1 MKPSPGPRRARTGDS
16 RATGRPRF
24 VTRTEAPVVATASIS
39 SRHFALNS
47 AAEIVSGG
55 VLARAGL
62 VTMFVTI
69 APAGLDEAVLRDR
82 IQRYL
87 RANSKAAGFVDEVR
101 VRAELGG
108 KPVAITVTP

>member
-1 MKPSPGPRRARTGDS
+1 M
-16 RATGRPRF
+16 
-24 VTRTEAPVVATASIS
+24 
-39 SRHFALNS
+39 
-47 AAEIVSGG
+47 
-55 VLARAGL
+55 
-62 VTMFVTI
+62 TMFVTI